1 MSNGIRRVHLG
12 ELASALDEI
21 AKWTQAVQAEL
32 LTCKVAGNMPT
43 TLDEVIE
50 AVATA
55 VDSTATAAARAK
67 VADAALTTYPSG
79 GAAKKHDLQ
88 TNLSNAETQL
98 KTFVDATITGLSP
111 STVSPTTAAA
121 AAGAILGRGC

>member
-1 MSNGIRRVHLG
+1 
-12 ELASALDEI
+12 LDEI

-67 VADAALTTYPSG
+67 VADAALTTYPGG
-79 GAAKKHDLQ
+79 GAAKKHDL
-88 TNLSNAETQL
+88 TTVLTTATTTV
-98 KTFVDATITGLSP
+98 KAFVDTA
-111 STVSPTTAAA
+111 TAAP
-121 AAGAILGRGC
+121 GAILGRGC